1 MDSPSYKMV
10 IFHSYVKVY
19 QRVAIKKMGK
29 MMESPG
35 NLVLK
40 QLRSQIYIYIYIYIY
55 ICAIWDG
62 FTYEIGDFSVAM
74 KQFSIPSWAKFDR
87 FDR

>member
-1 MDSPSYKMV
+1 MV

-29 MMESPG
+29 MMESPR

-40 QLRSQIYIYIYIYIY
+40 QLRSQIYIYF
-55 ICAIWDG
+55 AIWDG

>member
-1 MDSPSYKMV
+1 MDFPSYKMV

-29 MMESPG
+29 MMESPR

-40 QLRSQIYIYIYIYIY
+40 QLRSQIYIYIF
-55 ICAIWDG
+55 AIWDG